1 MILMIQKRIIKTNLK
16 ILPKEFQLIKME
28 IVMKNYLSVI
38 GEHTVEI
45 SVPSSMYAEIIKL
58 FKNMKSRNQIPGIK
72 VKIILG
78 YGGTFASYHVS
89 IKKDTEKI
97 TFQRSDYLIESTPDY
112 TSATIHVHDELAL
125 KHALM
130 NLYSSYIVY
139 HNWGLLIHSSCA
151 IENDKAQ
158 IFAGHSGAGKST
170 AARLSEPRALLS
182 DEATIVKISDNEIT
196 VFDSPFRSELQST
209 GYQQPSPLAGIQL
222 LLQAENNR
230 LEKMRKPDALLSLMD
245 KVFYWS
251 HDPAETQRIMG
262 LLRTL
267 VEKVPVNELYFRKD
281 PTFWELIS

>member
-1 MILMIQKRIIKTNLK
+1 MNKMVISIADLKVGFTYKSFEEMELLNKTFS
-16 ILPKEFQLIKME
+16 PS
-28 IVMKNYLSVI
+28 IVSSSFTKLN
-38 GEHTVEI
+38 VEI
-45 SVPSSMYAEIIKL
+45 IAD
-58 FKNMKSRNQIPGIK
+58 
-72 VKIILG
+72 
-78 YGGTFASYHVS
+78 YGLSFQDYNVS
-89 IKKDTEKI
+89 ITKVGSKVY
-97 TFQRSDYLIESTPDY
+97 FQRADYLIESTPDY

-151 IENDKAQ
+151 IQNGKAH

-182 DEATIVKISDNEIT
+182 DEATIVKITEDEIT

-222 LLQAENNR
+222 LHQAGANR

-251 HDPAETQRIMG
+251 HDPVETQRIMG

-267 VEKVPVNELYFRKD
+267 VEKVPVYDLHFRKD

>member
-1 MILMIQKRIIKTNLK
+1 
-16 ILPKEFQLIKME
+16 ME
-28 IVMKNYLSVI
+28 IIANYGLPFYDYNV
-38 GEHTVEI
+38 
-45 SVPSSMYAEIIKL
+45 A
-58 FKNMKSRNQIPGIK
+58 
-72 VKIILG
+72 
-78 YGGTFASYHVS
+78 
-89 IKKDTEKI
+89 IKKDGSKVY
-97 TFQRSDYLIESTPDY
+97 FQRCDYLIESTPDY

-151 IENDKAQ
+151 IENGKAH

-170 AARLSEPRALLS
+170 AARLSEPRDLLS
-182 DEATIVKISDNEIT
+182 DEATIVKITEDEIT

-209 GYQQPSPLAGIQL
+209 GYQQSRPLGGIQL
-222 LLQAENNR
+222 LHQAETNK

-267 VEKVPVNELYFRKD
+267 VEKVPVYELHFRKD

>member
-1 MILMIQKRIIKTNLK
+1 MIINIADLAVGFIYKSYEEFELLNKVFCPSFVSSSFTRIN
-16 ILPKEFQLIKME
+16 
-28 IVMKNYLSVI
+28 
-38 GEHTVEI
+38 VEI
-45 SVPSSMYAEIIKL
+45 IA
-58 FKNMKSRNQIPGIK
+58 N
-72 VKIILG
+72 
-78 YGGTFASYHVS
+78 YGLPFLDYNVA
-89 IKKDTEKI
+89 IKKDGSKVN
-97 TFQRSDYLIESTPDY
+97 FQRSDYLIESTPDY

-151 IENDKAQ
+151 IQNGRAH

-170 AARLSEPRALLS
+170 AARLSEPRELLS
-182 DEATIVKISDNEIT
+182 DEATIVKIKEDEIA

-209 GYQQPSPLAGIQL
+209 GYQQPSSLAGIQL
-222 LLQAENNR
+222 LHQADANR
-230 LEKMRKPDALLSLMD
+230 LEKLRKPDALLSLMD

-251 HDPAETQRIMG
+251 HDPVETQRIMG

-267 VEKVPVNELYFRKD
+267 VEKVPVYDLHFRKD

>member
-1 MILMIQKRIIKTNLK
+1 MHK
-16 ILPKEFQLIKME
+16 
-28 IVMKNYLSVI
+28 YLSEI

-45 SVPSSMYAEIIKL
+45 SIPSEISKEWRK
-58 FKNMKSRNQIPGIK
+58 FFGEVDTTSEAKNLK
-72 VKIILG
+72 VYIFPG
-78 YGGTFASYHVS
+78 YGTSFKDYHVA
-89 IKKDTEKI
+89 IKKAEDKI

-151 IENDKAQ
+151 IENGKAH

-170 AARLSEPRALLS
+170 AAALSHPRELLS
-182 DEATIVKISDNEIT
+182 DEATIVKITPDEVT
-196 VFDSPFRSELQST
+196 VFDSPFRSELLST
-209 GYQQPSPLAGIQL
+209 AYQQPCPLAGIQL
-222 LLQAENNR
+222 LHQSEKNR
-230 LEKMRKPDALLSLMD
+230 LEKLRKPDALLSLMD
-245 KVFYWS
+245 KVFYWH

-267 VEKVPVNELYFRKD
+267 VEKVPAYELHFRKD